1 MGSKLADELTALA
14 GRIDEITGLDE
25 GIMGKPSML
34 APPPG
39 YLEIQNALAQQGQA
53 LAQSQAQASQA
64 AQQHVSGGLGNMG
77 FGAGSAFGQTFN
89 PGVSV
94 SGMETKVLRKIH
106 EAIDQLP
113 LSICTHISTIAFR
126 YADEAKPRRFDVVFD
141 NARVISFP
149 DVDNFPAAEDIAR
162 IALECP

>member
-1 MGSKLADELTALA
+1 MADELTALA
-14 GRIDEITGLDE
+14 GKIYEITGIDE
-25 GIMGKPSML
+25 GIMGKPSIL
-34 APPPG
+34 APSPG
-39 YLEIQNALAQQGQA
+39 YLEIQNALAQQGRA
-53 LAQSQAQASQA
+53 LAQSQSQAQAQA
-64 AQQHVSGGLGNMG
+64 QAVQQHVFGGLGNMG
-77 FGAGSAFGQTFN
+77 FGASSGFGQTFN